1 MTASLKAASTSRTCT
16 VRWENRCNQFSSIHR
31 STSRRSRTGDEAALM
46 LRRLGAD
53 APVWLSSVVLE
64 ELYAG
69 TSPRNRRVLERLER
83 DFERARRILVPN
95 LSDWTQT
102 GKVLALLAAKYDYE
116 RVGQGRL
123 TNDAL
128 VAMSAGRSGITVITT
143 NARDFARLAEFRPFQ
158 WQINTLRSG

>member
-1 MTASLKAASTSRTCT
+1 MCT
-16 VRWENRCNQFSSIHR
+16 VGW
-31 STSRRSRTGDEAALM
+31 RSRLQPVLFDTSIYITAVRAGDEAALA

-53 APVWLSSVVLE
+53 SPVWLSSVVLE

-69 TSPRNRRVLERLER
+69 MNPRNRHVLERLQR

-95 LSDWTQT
+95 LGDWAQT

-116 RVGQGRL
+116 RIGQGRL
-123 TNDAL
+123 TNDVL
-128 VAMSAGRSGITVITT
+128 VAVSAGRLGITIITA

-158 WQINTLRSG
+158 WQVNPLRSS